1 MRKQSIPGRF
11 SPPTRP
17 GYEARLGVEWLKVGG
32 GWLGV
37 EWLKVGGGWVGGW
50 LGVEW
55 LKVGGGSVGVVRWWV
70 GGWLGVASYPGCV
83 Q

>member
-32 GWLGV
+32 
-37 EWLKVGGGWVGGW
+37 EWLKVGGGW

-55 LKVGGGSVGVVRWWV
+55 LKVGGGSVGMVRWWV
-70 GGWLGVASYPGCV
+70 VRC
-83 Q
+83 